1 MRNRTYSWKRP
12 TWHWLNCKKEMK
24 LIKDQIFEL
33 VSREN
38 ELAEQLE
45 LEQRR
50 NIELSQQ
57 LTLARKDAER
67 FQCEADTSTS
77 TLEKTLAEIS
87 SYQDQQKKNQERE
100 SIMFQQ
106 INDLTQQKQQA
117 ENEVKSCQAKLEQC
131 QKQIINY
138 EKNTLDLQQQLKE
151 QSFIAE
157 DKSRQQVE
165 DLQQKLETMQK
176 EEKLAS
182 KHNDYSSKQ
191 SKIERLMEQLEARL
205 LEITDYKREI
215 DANNVSVALV

>member
-1 MRNRTYSWKRP
+1 LEEANVALAELQERD
-12 TWHWLNCKKEMK
+12 EAD
-24 LIKDQIFEL
+24 KDQIFEL

-117 ENEVKSCQAKLEQC
+117 ENEVKSCQAKLVQC

-138 EKNTLDLQQQLKE
+138 EKNTLDLQQHI
-151 QSFIAE
+151 FFF
-157 DKSRQQVE
+157 
-165 DLQQKLETMQK
+165 T
-176 EEKLAS
+176 
-182 KHNDYSSKQ
+182 
-191 SKIERLMEQLEARL
+191 
-205 LEITDYKREI
+205 
-215 DANNVSVALV
+215 

>member
-1 MRNRTYSWKRP
+1 VLASLSNLSATTMSEGRIICFPRVLAFSSLEEANVA
-12 TWHWLNCKKEMK
+12 LAK
-24 LIKDQIFEL
+24 LQERDEADKDQIFE
-33 VSREN
+33 
-38 ELAEQLE
+38 
-45 LEQRR
+45 
-50 NIELSQQ
+50 
-57 LTLARKDAER
+57 
-67 FQCEADTSTS
+67 
-77 TLEKTLAEIS
+77 
-87 SYQDQQKKNQERE
+87 DQQKKNQEGE

-106 INDLTQQKQQA
+106 INELTQQKQQA
-117 ENEVKSCQAKLEQC
+117 ENKVKSCQAKLEQC